1 MKIENFYTDD
11 DMPNQAAKKRMWS
24 GIQDSL
30 PNKKVTVLSV
40 DRRSFIYG
48 MVASFIVVFCSV
60 GAYTT
65 YRQIFSNGEKGA
77 VKAEKAY
84 QVAIKEFER
93 AVPASEEHNTV
104 NSEILEERK
113 KHIALIDEEIAN
125 VHREFSS
132 ADQADIKQS
141 KLRRLYRMKLSILL
155 NMVEN
160 GEMEL

>member
-11 DMPNQAAKKRMWS
+11 DTPSLETKKRMWS

-48 MVASFIVVFCSV
+48 MVASFITIFCCV
-60 GAYTT
+60 GAYST
-65 YRQIFSNGEKGA
+65 YKQVFSRSDNGS

-93 AVPASEEHNTV
+93 AVPATDEHNTV
-104 NSEILEERK
+104 SREILEERK

-125 VHREFSS
+125 VHQEFSS
-132 ADQADIKQS
+132 PDQADIKQT